1 MTRDHAFGI
10 AAVAAALVSLGGA
23 LAIARAQQPGAGPSR
38 NEPIP
43 RSADVVPKAGSSSA
57 TGAIFGGQSGGRG
70 APAAVGF
77 PGAPGSWA
85 APAGAMP
92 GPMGM
97 ASDDDPEMVEL
108 AQAEATLANESEELV
123 GRFAETDNAADR
135 KQLAG
140 ELRQTLAK
148 QFEVQRKRRELELNR
163 IEERVRKLRD
173 QIKKRDDARETI
185 IDRRLDQLINEVEG
199 LGWTPPA
206 GARGAGRS
214 SYYAPG
220 SRNNFGNAPANRS
233 PVAK

>member
-1 MTRDHAFGI
+1 MA
-10 AAVAAALVSLGGA
+10 
-23 LAIARAQQPGAGPSR
+23 
-38 NEPIP
+38 
-43 RSADVVPKAGSSSA
+43 
-57 TGAIFGGQSGGRG
+57 
-70 APAAVGF
+70 
-77 PGAPGSWA
+77 
-85 APAGAMP
+85 

-97 ASDDDPEMVEL
+97 ASDDDPEMAEL
-108 AQAEATLANESEELV
+108 AQAEAALANESEELV
-123 GRFAETDNAADR
+123 GRFAATDNAADR

-148 QFEVQRKRRELELNR
+148 QFEVQRKRRELELSR

-206 GARGAGRS
+206 GVRGATRSPSSSGARG
-214 SYYAPG
+214 
-220 SRNNFGNAPANRS
+220 NFGSTPANRT

>member
-1 MTRDHAFGI
+1 
-10 AAVAAALVSLGGA
+10 
-23 LAIARAQQPGAGPSR
+23 
-38 NEPIP
+38 
-43 RSADVVPKAGSSSA
+43 
-57 TGAIFGGQSGGRG
+57 
-70 APAAVGF
+70 
-77 PGAPGSWA
+77 
-85 APAGAMP
+85 
-92 GPMGM
+92 MGV
-97 ASDDDPEMVEL
+97 ASDDDPEMAEL
-108 AQAEATLANESEELV
+108 AQSEAALANESEELV

-135 KQLAG
+135 KQVAG

-148 QFEVQRKRRELELNR
+148 QFDVQRKRRELELSR

-206 GARGAGRS
+206 GPRGAGRS

-220 SRNNFGNAPANRS
+220 NRNNFGNAPANRS

>member
-1 MTRDHAFGI
+1 
-10 AAVAAALVSLGGA
+10 
-23 LAIARAQQPGAGPSR
+23 
-38 NEPIP
+38 
-43 RSADVVPKAGSSSA
+43 
-57 TGAIFGGQSGGRG
+57 
-70 APAAVGF
+70 
-77 PGAPGSWA
+77 
-85 APAGAMP
+85 
-92 GPMGM
+92 MGM
-97 ASDDDPEMVEL
+97 AGDDDPEMAEL
-108 AQAEATLANESEELV
+108 AQSEAALANESEELV

-148 QFEVQRKRRELELNR
+148 QFEVQRKRRELELSR

-185 IDRRLDQLINEVEG
+185 IDRRLDQLVNEVEG

-206 GARGAGRS
+206 GSRGAGRS

-220 SRNNFGNAPANRS
+220 NRNNFGSAPANKA